1 MDKVI
6 EKISDIES
14 AATSI
19 MDNANERKKAYA
31 QEMEGRTAA
40 FDHDL
45 ETQTN
50 KKIEA
55 LRKDMEIEMNHQL
68 EKQRNDSL
76 RIQTALE
83 AHYEEH
89 HHRYV
94 ENLFQAMIKE

>member
-19 MDNANERKKAYA
+19 MDNANERKKAFA
-31 QEMEGRTAA
+31 KEMEERTAA

-45 ETQTN
+45 EVQTN

-55 LRKDMEIEMNHQL
+55 LRKEMEIKMNHQL
-68 EKQRNDSL
+68 EKQKNDSMRVL
-76 RIQTALE
+76 AALE
-83 AHYEEH
+83 AHYEKE

-94 ENLFQAMIKE
+94 ENLFQTMIKE

>member
-19 MDNANERKKAYA
+19 MDRANERKTAFAKD
-31 QEMEGRTAA
+31 MERRTAA

-45 ETQTN
+45 ETKTS

-55 LRKDMEIEMNHQL
+55 LRRDMEIEMNHQL
-68 EKQRNDSL
+68 EKQRNDWL
-76 RIQTALE
+76 KLQTALE

-89 HHRYV
+89 HHQYV
-94 ENLFQAMIKE
+94 ENLFQTMIKE